1 MPILPY
7 ETWFHDDIPAGWR
20 RIGTMQTP
28 GRLLTAG
35 DNVVSFFATSQDGD
49 PDARAALESLAAAVG
64 PAARITVL
72 KGSTGQVP
80 GGT

>member
-1 MPILPY
+1 
-7 ETWFHDDIPAGWR
+7 
-20 RIGTMQTP
+20 MQTP

-72 KGSTGQVP
+72 KGSTGQAP

>member
-7 ETWFHDDIPAGWR
+7 ENWFHDDIPAGWR
-20 RIGTMQTP
+20 RIGTLQTR

-35 DNVVSFFATSQDGD
+35 DNVVSFFATSQDGN
-49 PDARAALESLAAAVG
+49 PDAHAALESLAAAVG
-64 PAARITVL
+64 PSARITVL
-72 KGSTGQVP
+72 KGLTGQVP

>member
-1 MPILPY
+1 
-7 ETWFHDDIPAGWR
+7 
-20 RIGTMQTP
+20 MQTP
-28 GRLLTAG
+28 GRLLIAG

-64 PAARITVL
+64 PSERITVL
-72 KGSTGQVP
+72 KGLTGQVP